1 LSRALGDKK
10 KQKNKKAGAAHLN
23 LHQKLGTSQRKPQI
37 VKRKRGMG
45 AGFAIEEVR
54 PLYG

>member
-1 LSRALGDKK
+1 MGDKK